1 MSLTSYLAAPPRD
14 LNKIIRW
21 GREGVNRQEDGSSF
35 VSLARLGFGVAEN
48 GQLHPLNRRARISIY
63 AAVFLAFLDNFV
75 LLPVIAP
82 RAAELGGGSVGV
94 GAAVA
99 AYSFANLIFN
109 LLGGFLAD
117 RFGRRR
123 IVVWALV
130 ASPLAIGS
138 YAWADSIGWFLTAR
152 LFHGATGGVLATS
165 LLAML
170 GDASPVGARGQVLGQ
185 AGAIIGLTALLGPVA
200 MAVIIMAAGLPGVF
214 LGLAAILALGLIPVV
229 PCLPDTLKASPKIRL
244 GQGWG
249 KLLAEPEIRT
259 ALIAIFGLE
268 AAVGIV
274 AGFLRTVVTGR
285 ELGPVAV
292 TTQSG
297 LLFSLFGAV
306 AIAVM
311 LSPWAGRVD
320 RQGPRGPCMA
330 GLLSVGAA
338 LALLGSGQGSLAW
351 VAMLFYGAGYGLIFP
366 AAAGTIAIATGRE
379 DRGRGNGLLNFFF
392 DLGLVLGP
400 VVAGVFAYASS
411 MNPFLTGM
419 AFVGLAVGLMLWAVR
434 K

>member
-1 MSLTSYLAAPPRD
+1 M
-14 LNKIIRW
+14 
-21 GREGVNRQEDGSSF
+21 
-35 VSLARLGFGVAEN
+35 AEN
-48 GQLHPLNRRARISIY
+48 VQFHPLNGRARASIY
-63 AAVFLAFLDNFV
+63 AAVFLAFVDNFV

-94 GAAVA
+94 GMAIA
-99 AYSFANLIFN
+99 AYSFANLLFN

-138 YAWADSIGWFLTAR
+138 YAWADSIAWFLAAR

-170 GDASPVGARGQVLGQ
+170 GDAASAGTRGRSLGQ
-185 AGAIIGLTALLGPVA
+185 AGAIIGLAALLGPVA
-200 MAVIIMAAGLPGVF
+200 VGAIIVAAGMPAVF
-214 LGLAAILALGLIPVV
+214 MGLAAVLALGLIPVV
-229 PCLPDTLKASPKIRL
+229 PCLPDTLPVRPNIGP

-249 KLLAEPEIRT
+249 KLFTEPKIRT
-259 ALIAIFGLE
+259 ALVAIFGLE

-274 AGFLRTVVTGR
+274 AGFLRTVLTR
-285 ELGPVAV
+285 PAELSSEAAARAV
-292 TTQSG
+292 SSQSG

-311 LSPWAGRVD
+311 LSPLAGRVD
-320 RQGPRGPCMA
+320 KQGPFRPCLLGLGSVA
-330 GLLSVGAA
+330 VALGLLWGGG
-338 LALLGSGQGSLAW
+338 GSWVW
-351 VAMLFYGAGYGLIFP
+351 VAMAFYGLGYGLIFP
-366 AAAGTIAIATGRE
+366 AAAGSIAMATAKE
-379 DRGRGNGLLNFFF
+379 ERGRGNGLFNFFF
-392 DLGLVLGP
+392 DLGLVTGP
-400 VVAGVFAYASS
+400 VVAGTFVYVSNV
-411 MNPFLTGM
+411 NPFVTGLGL
-419 AFVGLAVGLMLWAVR
+419 VGLAAVGLVVVGRGDL